1 MVSNNLF
8 PTPIVDKNGRQ
19 TTVYRKPERP
29 LEPLRQFP
37 SVSAPEKVTAST
49 SFKDDWE
56 LRGKMIFDI
65 STTAHDD
72 LRVGSAPNIIARHIR
87 RFDDD
92 VLERV
97 RECQKKSPA
106 AARRVNARLVELS
119 ESNEVSEVAHFAPL
133 ISEDILDNSA
143 RSMIQS
149 LHYYP
154 QLPKSKDYSQESP
167 EVRSQAEAL
176 MRVIDTAIDHGICG
190 WNGVHV
196 ESLVIKVEGFTEM
209 VIENKDRVE
218 VIIDF
223 MRDRGLIDVGAIRE
237 ILSTDVPALSRG
249 VL

>member
-1 MVSNNLF
+1 MASNNLF

-37 SVSAPEKVTAST
+37 SVAAPENTAIST
-49 SFKDDWE
+49 SVNDDWE
-56 LRGKMIFDI
+56 LRGKMIFHI

-87 RFDDD
+87 RFPDD

-97 RECQKKSPA
+97 WECQKKSPA

-119 ESNEVSEVAHFAPL
+119 DFNEVSEVAHFAPL
-133 ISEDILDNSA
+133 VSEDIMDNSA

-154 QLPKSKDYSQESP
+154 QLPKSKDYSQEST
-167 EVRSQAEAL
+167 EVRLQAEAL
-176 MRVIDTAIDHGICG
+176 MRVIDAAMDQGICG

-196 ESLVIKVEGFTEM
+196 ESLVIKVEGFAEL

-218 VIIDF
+218 VFIDF
-223 MRDRGLIDVGAIRE
+223 MRDRKMIDVGAIRE
-237 ILSTDVPALSRG
+237 ILSTDVPSLSRG